1 MAKLEKDQEKVITQG
16 KSGADL
22 VVDSLINQGVTH
34 VFGIPGA
41 KIDKVFDVMEERGPE
56 LIVSRHEQNA
66 AFMAAAIGR
75 LTGKPGV
82 VLVTSGPGASNLATG
97 LVTATAEGD
106 PVVAIAGNVT
116 RQDRLKKPINQW
128 IMQHFSVQLQ
138 NIAKK

>member
-116 RQDRLKKPINQW
+116 RQDRLKKTHQSMDNAAL
-128 IMQHFSVQLQ
+128 FR
-138 NIAKK
+138 

>member
-56 LIVSRHEQNA
+56 LI
-66 AFMAAAIGR
+66 
-75 LTGKPGV
+75 
-82 VLVTSGPGASNLATG
+82 
-97 LVTATAEGD
+97 
-106 PVVAIAGNVT
+106 
-116 RQDRLKKPINQW
+116 
-128 IMQHFSVQLQ
+128 
-138 NIAKK
+138 